1 MPKPVV
7 AWFGDFAWSPA
18 ANLIRPNKDTV
29 WLHLALIENWRDRLR
44 VFCDRMIPV
53 RKPHEE
59 WKGRLRYHAGALA
72 PALASGVRWWWRTAA
87 STASETSDWKRRR
100 V

>member
-29 WLHLALIENWRDRLR
+29 WLHLARSLESWRDRVR
-44 VFCDRMIPV
+44 VFWDRMIPV
-53 RKPHEE
+53 RQ
-59 WKGRLRYHAGALA
+59 A
-72 PALASGVRWWWRTAA
+72 T
-87 STASETSDWKRRR
+87 
-100 V
+100 